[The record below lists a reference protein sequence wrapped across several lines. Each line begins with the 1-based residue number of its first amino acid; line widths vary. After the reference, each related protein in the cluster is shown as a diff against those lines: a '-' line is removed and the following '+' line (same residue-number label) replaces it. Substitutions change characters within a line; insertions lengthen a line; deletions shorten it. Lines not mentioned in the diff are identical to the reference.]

1 MSNPDAEISKTLPAT
16 ELKRYLKQAGVNTG
30 ALKQAEGLS
39 ALVALAQKNKVEL
52 APLKRQKTSV
62 AALAAAAREMSAMTA
77 DERAQ
82 YEQAYDTALA
92 GALAV
97 GASHQGNL
105 LDAMHARRFLARCRL
120 PPERLARVWETVNP
134 EDEPSVN
141 RETFCKARRPPL
153 AASALATPR
162 SSPVRSH
169 ALTLAASQPRR
180 RCC

>member
-1 MSNPDAEISKTLPAT
+1 MSAEISKTLPAT

-52 APLKRQKTSV
+52 APLKRQKSSV
-62 AALAAAAREMSAMTA
+62 AALAATAREMSSMTA

-82 YEQAYDTALA
+82 YEQAYNTALA

-97 GASHQGNL
+97 GASHEGNL
-105 LDAMHARRFLARCRL
+105 LDATHARRFLARCRL

-134 EDEPSVN
+134 DDGPSVD
-141 RETFCKARRPPL
+141 RDTFCKARHRSRSIRAKPSLPP
-153 AASALATPR
+153 TPPTHPP
-162 SSPVRSH
+162 SPPSH
-169 ALTLAASQPRR
+169 PRR